1 MTCCRVTRQKYV
13 ANSRHSEVRPLV
25 VPSPRFSS
33 PLSTLLSGNFFT
45 RLKSNDANCVK
56 KHPSDASIEQHDAA
70 TRGAYKNQHS
80 ALKKTVPENE
90 QRRLLLK
97 KYKSVNCR
105 WIPKKILFSLLYAQ
119 RWWLAGTTPDFAY
132 FCLVKFYTYIFI
144 LENMIFL

>member
-1 MTCCRVTRQKYV
+1 MIKMTCCRVTRQKYV
-13 ANSRHSEVRPLV
+13 GNSRHSEVRPLV

-56 KHPSDASIEQHDAA
+56 KHSSDASIEQHDAA

-97 KYKSVNCR
+97 KYKSELSLNSQKD
-105 WIPKKILFSLLYAQ
+105 IILPPLRS
-119 RWWLAGTTPDFAY
+119 
-132 FCLVKFYTYIFI
+132 KM
-144 LENMIFL
+144 MITD